1 VSGEELDPGQ
11 ELVPEDDRV
20 IGRAFRY
27 SVAVIAVLAAAG
39 AGAWLLLTRPA
50 PVERIVEA
58 ALEAPQAP
66 AASRAQVPPAVRFT
80 DVTAASG
87 IDFVHHNGA
96 YGDRLLPETMGAGV
110 AFADLDGD
118 DLPDLVFVNGKDWP
132 WRATGAQPT
141 ARLYRNRGGGA
152 FEDATAGSGLDEPLY
167 GMGVA
172 VGDYDGD
179 GRIDLFITAV
189 GENRLYRNVG
199 GLRFE
204 DVTAAAG
211 VAGAADEWSTSAAF
225 LDYDGDGDLDLFVT
239 NYVRWSRDID
249 FEVDYRLTGV
259 GRAYGPPTNFEGT
272 QNQLYRNDGVG
283 RFTDVSED
291 AGVHVDNPATGQP
304 AGKGLAV
311 VPVDVDGDGRLDL
324 VVANDTV
331 ANFLYRNLGDG
342 RFAEQGATSG
352 LAFDAAGGAT
362 GAMGID
368 AGHYRNND
376 DIAVS
381 IGNFANEMTSFYV
394 AQAGALPFNDEAIV
408 AGIGPAS
415 RLALSFGLF
424 FFDYDLDGRLDLF
437 QTNGHV
443 ENEINAV
450 QSSQTYAQPSQLFWN
465 CGDACA
471 RDFVPVSPASMGALA
486 EPVVGRGAAYADVE
500 GDGDLDVVLTQVGRR
515 AILLRNDQALGHHWL
530 RVRLVQPPPNVHA
543 IGAGIEL
550 EAGGVTQYRQVMP
563 ARSYLSQVELP
574 VTFGLGDAA
583 AAESL
588 NVTWPDGERQSM
600 TGVPAGRLLTI
611 ERTTAK

>member
-1 VSGEELDPGQ
+1 
-11 ELVPEDDRV
+11 
-20 IGRAFRY
+20 
-27 SVAVIAVLAAAG
+27 
-39 AGAWLLLTRPA
+39 
-50 PVERIVEA
+50 
-58 ALEAPQAP
+58 
-66 AASRAQVPPAVRFT
+66 
-80 DVTAASG
+80 
-87 IDFVHHNGA
+87 
-96 YGDRLLPETMGAGV
+96 MGAGV

-118 DLPDLVFVNGKDWP
+118 DDPDLVFVNGKDWP
-132 WRATGAQPT
+132 WRATGPQPT
-141 ARLYRNRGGGA
+141 ARLYRNRGGGG
-152 FEDATAGSGLDEPLY
+152 FTDATAGSGLGEPLY

-179 GRIDLFITAV
+179 GSIDLFITAV

-272 QNQLYRNDGVG
+272 QNYLYRNDGGG
-283 RFTDVSED
+283 RFTDVSEE

-311 VPVDVDGDGRLDL
+311 VPVDVDVDGRLDL

-342 RFAEQGATSG
+342 HFAEQGATSG

-368 AGHYRNND
+368 AVHYRNNGD
-376 DIAVS
+376 LAVS

-394 AQAGALPFNDEAIV
+394 AQAGALPFTDEAIV

-443 ENEINAV
+443 ENEIHAV

-465 CGDACA
+465 CGDGCA
-471 RDFVPVSPASMGALA
+471 RDFVPVPPESMGALA

-500 GDGDLDVVLTQVGRR
+500 GDGDLDVVLTQAGRR

-550 EAGGVTQYRQVMP
+550 EAGGVTQYRQMMP

-583 AAESL
+583 AADSL
-588 NVTWPDGERQSM
+588 TVTWPDGERQTL

>member
-1 VSGEELDPGQ
+1 MSGEELDTGQ

-27 SVAVIAVLAAAG
+27 SVAVIAALAAAG
-39 AGAWLLLTRPA
+39 TAAWLLLTRPA

-58 ALEAPQAP
+58 ALEAPRAP
-66 AASRAQVPPAVRFT
+66 AASRAQAPPAVRFT
-80 DVTAASG
+80 DVTTAAG

-96 YGDRLLPETMGAGV
+96 YGDRLLPETMGGGV

-118 DLPDLVFVNGKDWP
+118 GYPDLLFVNGRDWP
-132 WRATGAQPT
+132 WRASGAQPT
-141 ARLYRNRGGGA
+141 ARLYLNRGDGA

-179 GRIDLFITAV
+179 GLRDVFITTV
-189 GENRLYRNVG
+189 GENRLYRNLDG
-199 GLRFE
+199 RRFE

-211 VAGAADEWSTSAAF
+211 VAGGADEWSTSAAF
-225 LDYDGDGDLDLFVT
+225 FDYDGDGDLDLFVT

-249 FEVDYRLTGV
+249 FEVDYRLTGI

-272 QNQLYRNDGVG
+272 QNYLYRNDGGG
-283 RFTDVSED
+283 RFTDVSEA
-291 AGVHVDNPATGQP
+291 AGVHVENPATGP

-311 VPVDVDGDGRLDL
+311 VPVDIDGDGRLDL
-324 VVANDTV
+324 IVANDTV
-331 ANFLYRNLGDG
+331 ANFLYRNRSDG

-368 AGHYRNND
+368 AGRYRNNGD
-376 DIAVS
+376 VAVS

-394 AQAGALPFNDEAIV
+394 AQAGALPFTDEAIV
-408 AGIGPAS
+408 AGIGAAS

-465 CGDACA
+465 CGEGCT
-471 RDFVPVSPASMGALA
+471 RDFVPVPAESMGALA
-486 EPVVGRGAAYADVE
+486 EPVVGRGAAYADVD

-530 RVRLVQPPPNVHA
+530 RVRLVQPPPNVDA

-574 VTFGLGDAA
+574 VTFGLGAL
-583 AAESL
+583 AEVEA
-588 NVTWPDGERQSM
+588 VTVAWPDGTRQRI
-600 TGVPAGRLLTI
+600 TNPPVDRLLVVTR
-611 ERTTAK
+611 EHGE